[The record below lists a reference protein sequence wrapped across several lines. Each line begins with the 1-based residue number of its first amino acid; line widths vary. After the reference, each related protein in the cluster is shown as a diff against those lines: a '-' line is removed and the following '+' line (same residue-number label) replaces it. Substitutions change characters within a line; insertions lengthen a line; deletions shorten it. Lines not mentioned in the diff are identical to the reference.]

1 MTDQP
6 AGDNQPDISARGA
19 TYFRLTRVGMLV
31 LLVGIGAWFC
41 YDGFIHWPADNA
53 ERARLRQE
61 AEYTPTDIILNKA
74 LGIVLPPAG
83 VFALAWGLWQ
93 SRGKIRLSG
102 NILHV
107 PGHKAIPLETIESMD
122 TSRWERKGIA
132 IVEYQPGDGS
142 RRTFRLDDYVYERD
156 PIDKIYEIV
165 EKTMRQPGGAVA
177 EPMTPARAGKA
188 AEAAKPAPR
197 VPAEKA
203 PTIAAGPAAP
213 GVRVPPPTR
222 LPPRPKR
229 GA

>member
-6 AGDNQPDISARGA
+6 AGENQPDISASGA
-19 TYFRLTRVGMLV
+19 SYFRKTRVGMLV

-41 YDGFIHWPADNA
+41 YDGFIRWPADNA

-61 AEYTPTDIILNKA
+61 PEHTQTDILLNKA

-102 NILHV
+102 DILHV
-107 PGHKAIPLETIESMD
+107 PGHEPIPLGKIESMD

-132 IVEYQPGDGS
+132 IVEYQLADGS
-142 RRTFRLDDYVYERD
+142 KRTFRLDDYIYERD
-156 PIDKIYEIV
+156 PIDKIYEII
-165 EKTMRQPGGAVA
+165 EKAMRQPGGAVA
-177 EPMTPARAGKA
+177 EPMMPPRAGK
-188 AEAAKPAPR
+188 
-197 VPAEKA
+197 PAEKA
-203 PTIAAGPAAP
+203 PPVAAGPAAP
-213 GVRVPPPTR
+213 AVRLPPPPRTSPPPTR

-229 GA
+229 GV